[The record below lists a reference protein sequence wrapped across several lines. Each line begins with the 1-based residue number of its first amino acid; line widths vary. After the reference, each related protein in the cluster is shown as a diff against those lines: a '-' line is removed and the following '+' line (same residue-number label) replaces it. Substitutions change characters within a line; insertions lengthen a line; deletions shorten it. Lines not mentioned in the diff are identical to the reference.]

1 MRTLS
6 KEIESK
12 HTLMVVLRDSP
23 ETKLGGAIQ
32 MKKYEIMYI
41 LTATLDDAAREA
53 EIAKLHGILESNGAK
68 VTNVNQWGVKD
79 FAYEMKK
86 QKKGFYVVIKVTAE
100 KACLDEFTRLAKLDN
115 SVIRFLITV
124 DQD

>member
-1 MRTLS
+1 
-6 KEIESK
+6 
-12 HTLMVVLRDSP
+12 
-23 ETKLGGAIQ
+23 

-79 FAYEMKK
+79 FAYEIKK
-86 QKKGFYVVIKVTAE
+86 QKKGFYVVAKVTAE
-100 KACLDEFTRLAKLDN
+100 KACLDEFSRLAKLDN